1 MLYDAVHGIFVLNYF
16 PGSAYVWLLLWTLGW
31 LALVVL
37 GFTRNPCT
45 ARFPVSLRLASVC
58 ALTYWLFWLVIPLM
72 GYISFFAWGFVDAV
86 IAQGASTAA
95 GDIQLPAEDEASAE
109 AEAGAE
115 GGQEGG
121 AATAAALPAGLAAAR
136 SLERPFAAAI
146 YLGLACWLAGNM
158 AAVYQSM
165 RHYWR
170 IRTDPTYRQAR
181 FAAANMTD
189 TGFVG
194 RPFPWSSGN
203 APPAAQTDSDAPA
216 PPGGTPSE
224 PASQPTHA
232 PPTSAA
238 QARASSAVAAGRP
251 AMHEGDT
258 STAPD
263 VPNPDPRPV
272 APDTRGRLAPLD
284 PRDRPAL
291 PPRPAAAVSS
301 AMASLTSGSRYA
313 SAVQGVAA
321 SAAAAV
327 PFMVVP
333 PRNACQHASASRS
346 GAADLV

>member
-1 MLYDAVHGIFVLNYF
+1 V
-16 PGSAYVWLLLWTLGW
+16 
-31 LALVVL
+31 
-37 GFTRNPCT
+37 
-45 ARFPVSLRLASVC
+45 
-58 ALTYWLFWLVIPLM
+58 
-72 GYISFFAWGFVDAV
+72 
-86 IAQGASTAA
+86 
-95 GDIQLPAEDEASAE
+95 
-109 AEAGAE
+109 
-115 GGQEGG
+115 GGEEGG
-121 AATAAALPAGLAAAR
+121 AATAAALPGGLAAAR
-136 SLERPFAAAI
+136 ALERPFAAAI

-216 PPGGTPSE
+216 PPGGAPAPPGGTPPE
-224 PASQPTHA
+224 PASQPAHA
-232 PPTSAA
+232 PPTLAA
-238 QARASSAVAAGRP
+238 QACASSAMAAGRP
-251 AMHEGDT
+251 AMHDGDT

-272 APDTRGRLAPLD
+272 APDTRGRLAPPD

-291 PPRPAAAVSS
+291 PPRPAAAASS
-301 AMASLTSGSRYA
+301 AMAALSSGSRYA
-313 SAVQGVAA
+313 SAVAA
-321 SAAAAV
+321 SAAA
-327 PFMVVP
+327 PFMP
-333 PRNACQHASASRS
+333 ARNACQHASASRS